1 MEITEKSKN
10 KEDNKEIDKKNNKEI
25 NKEDSHNI
33 GYGTTGHQ
41 NRQTDEQKKEEQ
53 DYKDKYLRLLAEF
66 DNYKKFKLKQ
76 NETVKYTLTKELIAD
91 LISVMEDFEYAFKH
105 SKDKKDKK
113 GFELIYKKL
122 CTALNKNGLKQIKV
136 QKGDVFQC
144 DIHDAILQKQSDLD
158 EGKIIEVVKKGY
170 MLNNVIIKHP
180 KVIVSKGMQDNN
192 TNEACQQKTK

>member
-10 KEDNKEIDKKNNKEI
+10 KEENKEI
-25 NKEDSHNI
+25 NKKGSPGMSSD
-33 GYGTTGHQ
+33 TVGHQ
-41 NRQTDEQKKEEQ
+41 NIQTDEQKKEEQ

-76 NETVKYTLTKELIAD
+76 NETIKYTLTKELIAD
-91 LISVMEDFEYAFKH
+91 LISVMEDFEHAFKH

-122 CTALNKNGLKQIKV
+122 CAALNKNGLKEIKV

-170 MLNNVIIKHP
+170 MLKNIIIKHP
-180 KVIVSKGMQDNN
+180 KVIVSKGMKEDNI
-192 TNEACQQKTK
+192 NETDKEKNK